1 MMNMK
6 VTIFGLAGTGKTSVG
21 EAVAQ
26 GLGWEFM
33 SNGNLFRDL
42 ARERGMVLNEFEKL
56 AEGRHEIDREV
67 DKRTEEYGKTHDNFV
82 YEARLAWH
90 FIPDSIKIKLS
101 ATDDER
107 LRRISGRDNISLEE
121 ACRQTIDREES
132 IRLRYKDIYE
142 ITDFSNDEHFDF
154 VLDTTT
160 LNLPAVILAVREYI
174 VSHPEY
180 V

>member
-1 MMNMK
+1 MK

-21 EAVAQ
+21 EAVAKK
-26 GLGWEFM
+26 LGWEFM

-56 AEGRHEIDREV
+56 AEGRHDIDKEV

-90 FIPDSIKIKLS
+90 FIPDSVKIKLT
-101 ATDDER
+101 AADDER
-107 LRRISGRDNISLEE
+107 LQRISGRDDISLEE
-121 ACRQTIDREES
+121 ARRQTIDREES
-132 IRLRYKDIYE
+132 IRFRYDEIYH
-142 ITDFSNDEHFDF
+142 IKDFSSDMHFDF
-154 VLDTTT
+154 ILDTTDID
-160 LNLPAVILAVREYI
+160 LPSVIDKIHEYI
-174 VSHPEY
+174 VTHPDY